1 MRRIA
6 ALALLAVAAH
16 APGCAETPDSR
27 IATTAVGAGSGAAE
41 PNLAV
46 AADGGVIASWLE
58 PAGEG
63 AHTLRFARRGD
74 AGAWGEP
81 RTIATG
87 EHWFVN
93 WADFPSVLPL
103 SGDTLA
109 AHWLVRSGPGT
120 YAYDVMM
127 ALSYDGG
134 ASWSEPF
141 TPHTDGTQTEHGF
154 VALFPAPA
162 GGVGAVWLD
171 GREMGGGH
179 GEAADGAGDG
189 PDADAGD
196 PPTEAAGDRPGADAA
211 AAGGHRGG
219 AMTLRYARFE
229 DAGGGPL
236 DEALL
241 DDRTCDCC
249 QNDAVRVGDAVV
261 VAYRDR
267 SPDEVRDIAV
277 RRGTRD
283 GWEPSRIVHADGWR
297 IPACPVN
304 GPAIAAA
311 GDRVAVAWFTAAQ
324 DTPRVRV
331 AFSDDAGRSFGPPIR
346 VDGGAP
352 EGRVDLQ
359 FVDAES
365 AAVSW
370 LERTA
375 DGADVR
381 VRRVRPDG
389 SAGAPVVITR
399 TGAERASGF
408 PRFVVAG
415 DELVFAWTRVGDP
428 STVLAATL
436 PAAGLPAP

>member
-6 ALALLAVAAH
+6 ALALLAFAAH
-16 APGCAETPDSR
+16 VPGCAEAPDSR
-27 IATTAVGAGSGAAE
+27 ITTTSVGAGTGAAE

-63 AHTLRFARRGD
+63 AHALRFARRGD
-74 AGAWGEP
+74 DGAWGDP
-81 RTIATG
+81 RTIAAG

-120 YAYDVMM
+120 YAYDVVM
-127 ALSYDGG
+127 ALSSDGG

-162 GGVGAVWLD
+162 GGLGAVWLD

-179 GEAADGAGDG
+179 GEAA
-189 PDADAGD
+189 ADAGD
-196 PPTEAAGDRPGADAA
+196 RPAEDAA
-211 AAGGHRGG
+211 AAGGHGTG

-229 DAGGGPL
+229 DTGGEPL

-249 QNDAVRVGDAVV
+249 QNDAIRVGDAVV

-267 SPDEVRDIAV
+267 SPDEVRDIAI
-277 RRGTRD
+277 RRGTVD

-324 DTPRVRV
+324 DTPRVLV
-331 AFSDDAGRSFGPPIR
+331 AFSADAGRSFGPPIR

-352 EGRVDLQ
+352 EGRVDIQ
-359 FVDAES
+359 FVDGES

-381 VRRVRPDG
+381 VRRVGPDG

-436 PAAGLPAP
+436 PAAGLPPP

>member
-1 MRRIA
+1 M
-6 ALALLAVAAH
+6 
-16 APGCAETPDSR
+16 
-27 IATTAVGAGSGAAE
+27 
-41 PNLAV
+41 
-46 AADGGVIASWLE
+46 
-58 PAGEG
+58 
-63 AHTLRFARRGD
+63 
-74 AGAWGEP
+74 
-81 RTIATG
+81 
-87 EHWFVN
+87 
-93 WADFPSVLPL
+93 
-103 SGDTLA
+103 
-109 AHWLVRSGPGT
+109 
-120 YAYDVMM
+120 
-127 ALSYDGG
+127 
-134 ASWSEPF
+134 
-141 TPHTDGTQTEHGF
+141 
-154 VALFPAPA
+154 
-162 GGVGAVWLD
+162 WLD
-171 GREMGGGH
+171 GRETGGGH
-179 GEAADGAGDG
+179 GAGLEGAGG
-189 PDADAGD
+189 S
-196 PPTEAAGDRPGADAA
+196 PTENAGDRPAEEAGDRPAEDAGDRPA
-211 AAGGHRGG
+211 EDAGDRPAEDATAVGGHGAG

-229 DAGGGPL
+229 DATGTPQ

-267 SPDEVRDIAV
+267 SADEIRDIAV
-277 RRGTRD
+277 RRGTSN

-331 AFSDDAGRSFGPPIR
+331 AFSDDAGRSFGTPIR

-359 FVDAES
+359 FVDGES

-381 VRRVRPDG
+381 VRRVLPDG
-389 SAGAPVVITR
+389 SAGEPVIITR

-408 PRFVVAG
+408 PRFVVTG

-436 PAAGLPAP
+436 PTAGLPPP